1 MKTADYAAIHGLNQ
15 NLDQVIDGV
24 ELLRKSGLIPG
35 ECAEARRVA
44 LEEIRARINF
54 AVARSL
60 ESREAQD
67 LCKFE
72 DLRIAAVRRETGGDG
87 VV

>member
-1 MKTADYAAIHGLNQ
+1 MKTADYAAIHGLNR
-15 NLDQVIDGV
+15 NVDQVIDGV
-24 ELLRKSGLIPG
+24 ELLRKSGLIP
-35 ECAEARRVA
+35 ECAEARRIA